1 VFLSVV
7 RLVRLLMLLWLWSG
21 VNIGM
26 LFTFLFVVVVL
37 VMDVIVR
44 SIVLNMMGMILLL
57 CMMDLNWTLLV
68 VDSL

>member
-1 VFLSVV
+1 VVLSVV

-57 CMMDLNWTLLV
+57 
-68 VDSL
+68 